1 MNIND
6 LLTENQ
12 RYKIVE
18 LILKND
24 EEYSNLTNSHQNLF
38 YNNYAYNRNSHQHT
52 YAIISAFNVNTEING
67 LKIKEINYGLHSKM
81 VQPELYNEKIIMH
94 IYSKDSDTKSKIKK
108 EYCRRYNSN
117 NNPPIYAYI
126 LFTRGKNGRIK
137 NIELQLLDSN
147 ANQTESFIMY
157 EKLKLHKS
165 A

>member
-1 MNIND
+1 MELYD
-6 LLTENQ
+6 LITQEQ
-12 RYKIVE
+12 KAKIVE
-18 LILKND
+18 LMLEND
-24 EEYSNLTNSHQNLF
+24 FKFTKFVNSSSDLF
-38 YNNYAYNRNSHQHT
+38 YCNYAYNRSSHQHT
-52 YAIISAFNVNTEING
+52 YAIISAFNVNTEIKG
-67 LKIKEINYGLHSKM
+67 LKIREISYGLHSKM

-108 EYCRRYNSN
+108 EYCRRYNSD

-126 LFTRGKNGRIK
+126 LFTRGKNERIK
-137 NIELQLLDSN
+137 NIELQLLDVN

>member
-1 MNIND
+1 MELYD
-6 LLTENQ
+6 LITQEQ
-12 RYKIVE
+12 KAKIVE
-18 LILKND
+18 LMLEND
-24 EEYSNLTNSHQNLF
+24 FKFTKFVNSSSDLF
-38 YNNYAYNRNSHQHT
+38 YSNYAYNRSSHQHT
-52 YAIISAFNVNTEING
+52 YAIISAFNVNTEIKG
-67 LKIKEINYGLHSKM
+67 LKIREISYGLHSKM

-108 EYCRRYNSN
+108 EYCRRYNSD

-126 LFTRGKNGRIK
+126 LFTRGKNERIK
-137 NIELQLLDSN
+137 NIELQLLDVN

>member
-1 MNIND
+1 MGLYD
-6 LLTENQ
+6 LITQEQ
-12 RYKIVE
+12 KAKIVE
-18 LILKND
+18 LMLEND
-24 EEYSNLTNSHQNLF
+24 FKFTKFVNSSSDLF
-38 YNNYAYNRNSHQHT
+38 YNNYAYNRSSHQHT
-52 YAIISAFNVNTEING
+52 YAIISAFNVNTEIEG
-67 LKIKEINYGLHSKM
+67 LKIREISYGLHSKM